1 MFVSL
6 ANIEIQLINPQI
18 SRYFIDEATKGNVGK
33 NLTLAALMFIVV
45 AFIAQIF
52 SILVSYTGQKVA
64 WKATNEIRIDL
75 VEHCIDLDRSITQ
88 ENL

>member
-1 MFVSL
+1 
-6 ANIEIQLINPQI
+6 
-18 SRYFIDEATKGNVGK
+18 
-33 NLTLAALMFIVV
+33 MFIVV